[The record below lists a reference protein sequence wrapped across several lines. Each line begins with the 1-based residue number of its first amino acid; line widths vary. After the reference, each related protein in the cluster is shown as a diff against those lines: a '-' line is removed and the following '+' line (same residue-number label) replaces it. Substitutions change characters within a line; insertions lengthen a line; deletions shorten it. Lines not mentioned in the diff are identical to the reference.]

1 MAPALREIPMAVL
14 YGLFLYMGITGLA
27 TSQLWTRMKMIAMDP
42 RLLPPTHYVRNVPLT
57 RVHAFTLV
65 QMCCCA
71 ALLGVRQS
79 PAALFFPLF
88 LGALMPLRYALT
100 HEGFSLFTPE
110 MLKML
115 DMIAEGSNAETA
127 AGTGRKD
134 TEDHLTI
141 RGDVADFDRSV
152 RKGGGARRRSNWSSR
167 RNSIMLDLAEVGP
180 AINGAELLSEPR
192 ESETKRE
199 DR

>member
-1 MAPALREIPMAVL
+1 MRRARTTA
-14 YGLFLYMGITGLA
+14 
-27 TSQLWTRMKMIAMDP
+27 S
-42 RLLPPTHYVRNVPLT
+42 
-57 RVHAFTLV
+57 
-65 QMCCCA
+65 
-71 ALLGVRQS
+71 S

-134 TEDHLTI
+134 AEDHLTI

-152 RKGGGARRRSNWSSR
+152 REGGGARRRSNWSSR
-167 RNSIMLDLAEVGP
+167 PNSIMLDLAEVGP

-199 DR
+199 D